1 VWTLDISGRLHRF
14 EVARQ
19 AGQVITAPVKLAGI
33 ALGSAA
39 TAWAV
44 GGSHNACQHTL
55 SASAPPT

>member
-1 VWTLDISGRLHRF
+1 M
-14 EVARQ
+14 
-19 AGQVITAPVKLAGI
+19 ITAPVKLAGI